1 MKTLNG
7 ALQRRSIGTLGFTV
21 SLWAHLCL
29 PSAWAGGE
37 PTVTTTE
44 INQLMHFIRASGCE
58 FKRNSTWHT
67 PAQAVEL
74 LQKKRDYMLMWGKIP
89 NTEYFIDEA
98 ATRSSTSG
106 DAYHVRC
113 QGTQQQESR
122 LWLSEELTR
131 FRKTK
136 H

>member
-1 MKTLNG
+1 MKTQSG
-7 ALQRRSIGTLGFTV
+7 ARQRRSIRMLSLMV
-21 SLWAHLCL
+21 SLCAHCCL
-29 PSAWAGGE
+29 PSAWAGIE

-44 INQLMHFIRASGCE
+44 INQLMHFIRGSGCE

-89 NTEYFIDEA
+89 NTEYFIEEA

-106 DAYHVRC
+106 DEYHVRC

>member
-1 MKTLNG
+1 MNALYGT
-7 ALQRRSIGTLGFTV
+7 LQRYSFSALRFTV
-21 SLWAHLCL
+21 SLFLYLCL
-29 PSAWAGGE
+29 PCAWAGSE
-37 PTVTTTE
+37 PAVTTAE

-74 LQKKRDYMLMWGKIP
+74 LQKKRDYMLLWGEIP

-98 ATRSSTSG
+98 ATRSSISG

-113 QGTQQQESR
+113 LGMQQQESR
-122 LWLSEELTR
+122 QWLKEELSR
-131 FRKTK
+131 FRKAK
-136 H
+136 P

>member
-1 MKTLNG
+1 MNAVYG
-7 ALQRRSIGTLGFTV
+7 ALQRRSIAALSLTV
-21 SLWAHLCL
+21 GLCIYL
-29 PSAWAGGE
+29 CIPSAWAGSE
-37 PTVTTTE
+37 PAVTTAE

-58 FKRNSTWHT
+58 FKRNNSWYT

-74 LQKKRDYMLMWGKIP
+74 LQKKRDYMLLWGEIP

-113 QGTQQQESR
+113 LGMQQQESSK
-122 LWLSEELTR
+122 WLNEELAR
-131 FRKTK
+131 LRKAK